1 VSTGLRKEKKPPISS
16 SAGNGPRELGE
27 HIFSVSAGMV
37 GVCITVIGLF
47 RIVSRSQH
55 VDSVADNLLSIDA
68 LVFLASCFLAYLS
81 LRAQAEENRKR
92 FERAADYLFL
102 AGLTMVS
109 VVGVLIAYEVI

>member
-1 VSTGLRKEKKPPISS
+1 MSRLDEEKTLGNSEPRGLS
-16 SAGNGPRELGE
+16 E

-68 LVFLASCFLAYLS
+68 LVFLASCLLAYLG
-81 LRAQAEENRKR
+81 LRDRGSANRRR

-102 AGLTMVS
+102 AGLTMMS

>member
-1 VSTGLRKEKKPPISS
+1 VTSVDQESVPT
-16 SAGNGPRELGE
+16 GPRRELSE

-47 RIVSRSQH
+47 RLVSRSAH
-55 VDSVADNLLSIDA
+55 VDSIADNLLAVDA
-68 LVFLASCFLAYLS
+68 LVFLGSCFLAYLA
-81 LRAQAEENRKR
+81 LRARTRRRVKQ
-92 FERAADYLFL
+92 FEGAADYLFL

>member
-1 VSTGLRKEKKPPISS
+1 MESVDEEESERTSV
-16 SAGNGPRELGE
+16 PRELSD
-27 HIFSVSAGMV
+27 HIFTVSAGMV

-68 LVFLASCFLAYLS
+68 LVFLASCFLAYLG
-81 LRAQAEENRKR
+81 LRAQGSHHRKR

>member
-1 VSTGLRKEKKPPISS
+1 MTIGASDEREAQSV
-16 SAGNGPRELGE
+16 APRDLSE

-47 RIVSRSQH
+47 RIVSRSLH

-68 LVFLASCFLAYLS
+68 IVFLASCFLAYLA
-81 LRAQAEENRKR
+81 LRARTAPNRR
-92 FERAADYLFL
+92 LFERAADYLFL

-109 VVGVLIAYEVI
+109 VVAVLIAYEVI

>member
-1 VSTGLRKEKKPPISS
+1 MESVDEEESERTN
-16 SAGNGPRELGE
+16 APRELSE

-68 LVFLASCFLAYLS
+68 LVFLAACFFAYLG
-81 LRAQAEENRKR
+81 LRARASHNRRR

-109 VVGVLIAYEVI
+109 IVSVLIAYEVI

>member
-1 VSTGLRKEKKPPISS
+1 MTIAPGQDRDEQPV
-16 SAGNGPRELGE
+16 APRDLSE

-47 RIVSRSQH
+47 RIVSRSMH

-68 LVFLASCFLAYLS
+68 IVFLASCVLAYLA
-81 LRAQAEENRKR
+81 LRARSASNRKR
-92 FERAADYLFL
+92 FERAADYSFL

-109 VVGVLIAYEVI
+109 VVAVLIAYEVI

>member
-1 VSTGLRKEKKPPISS
+1 MTIGADEERERPV
-16 SAGNGPRELGE
+16 APRELSE

-55 VDSVADNLLSIDA
+55 VDSAADNMLSIDA
-68 LVFLASCFLAYLS
+68 LVFLGSCFLSYLA
-81 LRAQAEENRKR
+81 LRARTALNKKR

-109 VVGVLIAYEVI
+109 VVAVLIAYEVI

>member
-1 VSTGLRKEKKPPISS
+1 VLDTDDEKAQQPD
-16 SAGNGPRELGE
+16 APRELSE

-68 LVFLASCFLAYLS
+68 LIFLASCLFAYLG
-81 LRAQAEENRKR
+81 LRSRAARTRRR
-92 FERAADYLFL
+92 FERTADYLFL
-102 AGLTMVS
+102 AALTMVS
-109 VVGVLIAYEVI
+109 VVSVLIAYEVI

>member
-1 VSTGLRKEKKPPISS
+1 MTERVDENESS
-16 SAGNGPRELGE
+16 PQGAQRELSE

-47 RIVSRSQH
+47 RIVSRSLH

-68 LVFLASCFLAYLS
+68 LVFLASCFLAYLG
-81 LRAQAEENRKR
+81 LRARASQNRRR

-109 VVGVLIAYEVI
+109 IVAVLIAYEVI

>member
-1 VSTGLRKEKKPPISS
+1 MESVDATD
-16 SAGNGPRELGE
+16 SARTSAPRELSE

-47 RIVSRSQH
+47 RLVSRSLH

-68 LVFLASCFLAYLS
+68 LVFLASCFLAYLG
-81 LRAQAEENRKR
+81 LRAQGPHNRKR

>member
-1 VSTGLRKEKKPPISS
+1 MTIGANAEREQPPG
-16 SAGNGPRELGE
+16 APRELSE
-27 HIFSVSAGMV
+27 HILSVSAGMV

-68 LVFLASCFLAYLS
+68 LVFLASCFLAYLG
-81 LRAQAEENRKR
+81 LRARTETNKKR

-102 AGLTMVS
+102 AGLTMMS

>member
-1 VSTGLRKEKKPPISS
+1 MTIGAREEREQPIAQRDLS
-16 SAGNGPRELGE
+16 E

-47 RIVSRSQH
+47 RIVSRSAH
-55 VDSVADNLLSIDA
+55 VDSAADNLLSIDA
-68 LVFLASCFLAYLS
+68 LVFLASCFLAYLA
-81 LRAQAEENRKR
+81 LRARSARNKRR

-109 VVGVLIAYEVI
+109 VVAVLIAYEVI

>member
-1 VSTGLRKEKKPPISS
+1 MERVDENE
-16 SAGNGPRELGE
+16 SARTSAPRELSE
-27 HIFSVSAGMV
+27 HIFTVSAGMV

-68 LVFLASCFLAYLS
+68 LVFLASCFLAYLG
-81 LRAQAEENRKR
+81 LRARSSHYRKR

-109 VVGVLIAYEVI
+109 IVGVLIAYEVI

>member
-1 VSTGLRKEKKPPISS
+1 MKKPDDVRAQSD
-16 SAGNGPRELGE
+16 SAPRELSE
-27 HIFSVSAGMV
+27 HIFEVSAGMV

-47 RIVSRSQH
+47 RIVSRSAH

-68 LVFLASCFLAYLS
+68 LVFLASCFSAYLA
-81 LRAQAEENRKR
+81 LRARSTSQKRR
-92 FERAADYLFL
+92 FERAADYMFL

>member
-1 VSTGLRKEKKPPISS
+1 MKRSDEGRAQPGT
-16 SAGNGPRELGE
+16 GPRELSE
-27 HIFSVSAGMV
+27 HIFAVSAGMV

-47 RIVSRSQH
+47 RIVSRSAH

-68 LVFLASCFLAYLS
+68 LVFLASCFCAYLA
-81 LRAQAEENRKR
+81 LRARSTSHKR
-92 FERAADYLFL
+92 GFERAADYMFL

>member
-1 VSTGLRKEKKPPISS
+1 MMVGIDEEREQPV
-16 SAGNGPRELGE
+16 APRDLSE
-27 HIFSVSAGMV
+27 HIFSVSAGML

-68 LVFLASCFLAYLS
+68 LVFLASCFLAYLG
-81 LRAQAEENRKR
+81 LRARTAQNRRR

-102 AGLTMVS
+102 SGLTMVG

>member
-1 VSTGLRKEKKPPISS
+1 MTR
-16 SAGNGPRELGE
+16 R
-27 HIFSVSAGMV
+27 
-37 GVCITVIGLF
+37 
-47 RIVSRSQH
+47 H

-68 LVFLASCFLAYLS
+68 LVFLASCFLAYLG
-81 LRAQAEENRKR
+81 LRARGSANRRR

>member
-1 VSTGLRKEKKPPISS
+1 MPSPG
-16 SAGNGPRELGE
+16 APRDLSE

-47 RIVSRSQH
+47 RIVARSQH
-55 VDSVADNLLSIDA
+55 VDSLADNLLSIDA
-68 LVFLASCFLAYLS
+68 LVFLASCFLAYLAM
-81 LRAQAEENRKR
+81 RARAAPSRGR
-92 FERAADYLFL
+92 LERAADYIFL